1 MLLLGAQQ
9 SDSVIYIYFFFRI
22 FSFIGYYKIL
32 KILQDI
38 EYFIITQVPAPYSK
52 FLLLQTLLSKT
63 FFISF

>member
-1 MLLLGAQQ
+1 MLLLDAQQ
-9 SDSVIYIYFFFRI
+9 SDSVIYIFFFRI
-22 FSFIGYYKIL
+22 FSFIGYYKIF